1 MKIYNFNAKES
12 NLEDFKY
19 AYGPSANGRKKFTQ
33 LEDCIANFT
42 PGETGHDDI
51 FAYDYISM
59 ITKKKYKSGVKFS
72 TKCNFVKFGA
82 PLLVFCNDF
91 INEED
96 GTPIYQL
103 HYEVVAYE
111 KGINIW
117 HIIPWPERTERPIKP
132 TLIGKL
138 EFDVAPDEIVDIKVE
153 VKDKTITAD
162 IGGHVVSCEH
172 PDIPDEFHIGITA
185 CEGHNRFFDFII
197 EE

>member
-1 MKIYNFNAKES
+1 MKTYNFNVKEA

-19 AYGPSANGRKKFTQ
+19 AYSPAAKTHKEFTQ
-33 LEDCIANFT
+33 LDDCIANFT
-42 PGETGHDDI
+42 PGEVGHKDI
-51 FAYDYISM
+51 FDYDYISM

-91 INEED
+91 ITDTN
-96 GTPIYQL
+96 GAPIYQN

-111 KGINIW
+111 GGCNIW
-117 HIIPWPERTERPIKP
+117 YIVPWPERTERPIKP

-138 EFDVAPDEIVDIKVE
+138 DFEIKPDELIEIRTQIIG
-153 VKDKTITAD
+153 KTIYAEVN
-162 IGGHVVSCEH
+162 GHTLSCEH
-172 PDIPDEFHIGITA
+172 SDIPEEFHIGITA
-185 CEGHNRFFDFII
+185 CEGHNRFFDFKV

>member
-1 MKIYNFNAKES
+1 MVYSFKANES
-12 NLEDFKY
+12 KLDDFMY

-33 LEDCIANFT
+33 LPDCLANFT
-42 PGETGHDDI
+42 PGESGHDDI

-59 ITKKKYKSGVKFS
+59 VTKKKYKSGVKFS

-91 INEED
+91 ITEPD

-103 HYEVVAYE
+103 HNEVVAYE
-111 KGINIW
+111 NGINIW
-117 HIIPWPERTERPIKP
+117 HIIPFPEKTERPIKP

-138 EFDVAPDEIVDIKVE
+138 EFDIDPDEIVDIKLE
-153 VKDKTITAD
+153 VNGRTITAD
-162 IGGHVVSCEH
+162 IGGHVVSCTH
-172 PDIPDEFHIGITA
+172 PDIPEEFHIGITA
-185 CEGHNRFFDFII
+185 CEGHNRFFDFIV

>member
-1 MKIYNFNAKES
+1 MKVYNFNAKES
-12 NLEDFKY
+12 NLEDFMY

-42 PGETGHDDI
+42 PGESGHDDI

-59 ITKKKYKSGVKFS
+59 ITKKKYKNGVKFS

-91 INEED
+91 ITEPD

-117 HIIPWPERTERPIKP
+117 HILPFPEKTERPIKP

-138 EFDVAPDEIVDIKVE
+138 EFDIAPDEIVDIRVE
-153 VKDKTITAD
+153 VKGKTITAD
-162 IGGHVVSCEH
+162 IGGHIVSCEH
-172 PDIPDEFHIGITA
+172 PDIPDEFHIGVTA
-185 CEGHNRFFDFII
+185 CEGHNRFFDFIV

>member
-1 MKIYNFNAKES
+1 MVYSFKANES
-12 NLEDFKY
+12 KMEDFMY

-33 LEDCIANFT
+33 LPDCLANFT
-42 PGETGHDDI
+42 PGESGHEDI

-59 ITKKKYKSGVKFS
+59 VTKKKYKSGVKFS

-91 INEED
+91 ITEHD

-117 HIIPWPERTERPIKP
+117 HILPFPKKTERPIKP

-138 EFDVAPDEIVDIKVE
+138 EFDIAPDEIVDIKVE

-162 IGGHVVSCEH
+162 IGGHVVSCTH

-185 CEGHNRFFDFII
+185 CEGHNRFFDFMV

>member
-1 MKIYNFNAKES
+1 MKNYIFNGKDADL
-12 NLEDFKY
+12 NDFYY
-19 AYGPSANGRKKFTQ
+19 AYGPVAKEHKEFTQ
-33 LEDCIANFT
+33 QADCLANFAV
-42 PGETGHDDI
+42 GESGHDDI

-91 INEED
+91 ITDTD
-96 GTPIYQL
+96 GAPIYQL

-111 KGINIW
+111 NGCNIW
-117 HIIPWPERTERPIKP
+117 HILPNPQRVERPIAP

-138 EFDVAPDEIVDIKVE
+138 DFKIQPDELIDIKVE
-153 VKDKTITAD
+153 VKGKTIYAD
-162 IGGHVVSCEH
+162 VNGHKLSCEH
-172 PDIPDEFHIGITA
+172 PDIPEEFHIGITA
-185 CEGHNRFFDFII
+185 CEGHNRFFDFTV